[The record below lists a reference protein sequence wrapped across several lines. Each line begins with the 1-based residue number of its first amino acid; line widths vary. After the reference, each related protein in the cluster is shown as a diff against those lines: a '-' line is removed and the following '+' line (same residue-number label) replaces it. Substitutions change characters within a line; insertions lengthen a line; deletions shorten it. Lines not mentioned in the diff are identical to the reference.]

1 MKLLIR
7 ILFVLALP
15 LSVATHVSASSLQGK
30 VVEVLDGE
38 RLTVMSVNQPLK
50 VKLIAV
56 AAPASKQP
64 YADVARQHLNEL
76 VAGKYVTVHFTSLN
90 HENFVVGRVLAKDMD
105 VGEQMIRDGVAWYDK
120 SEASNLTDVEKQEYL
135 GSEQAAKS
143 EARGLWTDPNPV
155 APWDFRWQEAANNN
169 LFSKPQTLVVKSGGR
184 ANRKPLS
191 NEELFHSITS
201 MTGFNESDSGWKV
214 MTPSPGKF
222 SIYMPGNSQEFG
234 AIIPTATGQ
243 TAELNYSVG
252 RRGRRFYLLI
262 WAKGPNM
269 GMTDDQVADEAAN
282 GLGFG
287 LQRGAN
293 LSANG
298 TGGDVRRQRSVRL
311 GSYTGWQY
319 SMSGLGTS
327 GTVRVF
333 SKRIGQSREIYLMA
347 SVNATEDDPQ
357 VKEFLG
363 SFTINKF

>member
-1 MKLLIR
+1 M
-7 ILFVLALP
+7 ALP
-15 LSVATHVSASSLQGK
+15 LSFATHVSASSLQGK

-38 RLTVMSVNQPLK
+38 SLTVMSVNQPLK

-64 YADVARQHLNEL
+64 FADVAQQHLSDL
-76 VAGKYVTVHFTSLN
+76 VGGKYVTVYFTSLN
-90 HENFVVGRVLAKDMD
+90 HENFVVGRVVAKQMD

-120 SEASNLTDVEKQEYL
+120 SEASNLSEVERQEYL
-135 GSEQAAKS
+135 GSEQAARS

-155 APWDFRWQEAANNN
+155 APWDFRWQVAANSN
-169 LFSKPQTLVVKSGGR
+169 LFSKPQTLVVKSAGS

-191 NEELFHSITS
+191 NEELFHSIS
-201 MTGFNESDSGWKV
+201 SKSGFDESDSGWKV
-214 MTPSPGKF
+214 ITPGKF
-222 SIYMPGNSQEFG
+222 SIYVPGNSQEFSS
-234 AIIPTATGQ
+234 IIPTVTGQ
-243 TAELNYSVG
+243 TAEMNYSVG
-252 RRGRRFYLLI
+252 RRGGRFYLVI

-298 TGGDVRRQRSVRL
+298 SGGNLRRQRPVRL
-311 GSYTGWQY
+311 GTYAGWQY
-319 SMSGLGTS
+319 SMSGLGTP

-333 SKRIGQSREIYLMA
+333 SKRVGQSREIYLMA
-347 SVNATEDDPQ
+347 SINATEDEPQ

-363 SFTINKF
+363 SFTIDKF